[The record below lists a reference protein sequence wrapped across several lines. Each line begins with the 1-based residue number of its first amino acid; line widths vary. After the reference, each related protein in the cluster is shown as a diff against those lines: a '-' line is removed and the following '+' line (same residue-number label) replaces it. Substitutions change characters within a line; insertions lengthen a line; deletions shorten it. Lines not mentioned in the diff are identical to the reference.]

1 MGGLKEERNKV
12 VVRYRDGRML
22 KGYTHDFHPM
32 KDTFHVVSEVA
43 GDKGTAYDVNI
54 ADLKAVFFVETYDGR
69 ADRGLKNPV
78 AAASRPAT
86 SGLKIR
92 VEFFD
97 GEVLRGTSLGYN
109 KNKKGFFVLP
119 GDPEDNNERVFVIA
133 ASVTDVKVG
142 VAVLD

>member
-54 ADLKAVFFVETYDGR
+54 GDLKAVFFVETYDGR
-69 ADRGLKNPV
+69 ADRGLTEQ
-78 AAASRPAT
+78 AAASRPVT

-119 GDPEDNNERVFVIA
+119 DDPDDNNERVFVIA
-133 ASVTDVKVG
+133 AAVTDVKAG

>member
-54 ADLKAVFFVETYDGR
+54 ADLKAVFFVEAYDGR
-69 ADRGLKNPV
+69 ADRGLKEPGT
-78 AAASRPAT
+78 AASRPAT

-97 GEVLRGTSLGYN
+97 GEILHGTSLGYN

-119 GDPEDNNERVFVIA
+119 SDPEDNNERVFVIA
-133 ASVTDVKVG
+133 AAVTDVKVG
-142 VAVLD
+142 VAVPD